1 TLHDLVFLA
10 PFVVGP
16 GEPRRLSV
24 SIDRKDGTLAIT
36 SEGAAGSETHV
47 VGRVGAPDTTT
58 PPLLSIS
65 AIRARCR
72 QEQVVASGGF
82 LDQDFMNFGPRWG
95 NIRRIASGDAEALLD
110 LELGAPFAADLSQ
123 VGLHPALLDMATG
136 AAQHL
141 IPGFDHH
148 RDFYVPFS
156 YGRVVVHHPLVAS
169 VHSHVRYKAPSNRSA
184 GSSPAGDTAA
194 FDVIIA
200 GDDGRPLV
208 SITDFVMK
216 RLTRSQGA
224 FAATAAVAS
233 SSSSSGHA
241 AAGAAALREVALRE
255 GMTPPEGLDAL
266 ARLLTRRPAAQV
278 VVSSVDVVRW
288 QAAVN
293 AQAAAAA
300 QAATGT
306 ATTESNAAS
315 ADAGASDRPALASAY
330 VEPSDHWQRLVAGVW
345 QGILGIQ
352 RIGIHDNF
360 FELGGHSLLLTQA
373 ATRVRKAAALDLPL
387 ATLFSKLTIA
397 ELAADLQ
404 KASETAATSTAV
416 KAAPLRAVSREAYR
430 VKRQKPEVS

>member
-1 TLHDLVFLA
+1 
-10 PFVVGP
+10 
-16 GEPRRLSV
+16 
-24 SIDRKDGTLAIT
+24 
-36 SEGAAGSETHV
+36 
-47 VGRVGAPDTTT
+47 
-58 PPLLSIS
+58 
-65 AIRARCR
+65 
-72 QEQVVASGGF
+72 
-82 LDQDFMNFGPRWG
+82 MNFGPRWG
-95 NIRRIASGDAEALLD
+95 NIRRLASGDGEALLD
-110 LELGAPFAADLSQ
+110 LELGAPFAADFSQ

-141 IPGFDHH
+141 IPGFDRQ

-156 YGRVVVHHPLVAS
+156 YGRVVVHQPLSAS
-169 VHSHVRYKAPSNRSA
+169 VHSHVHYKVPSG
-184 GSSPAGDTAA
+184 GSTTAGDTAA
-194 FDVIIA
+194 FEVLIV

-208 SITDFVMK
+208 SITNFVMK
-216 RLTRSQGA
+216 RLPRSQGA
-224 FAATAAVAS
+224 FAATAAVGSSSAS
-233 SSSSSGHA
+233 SSASSGHA

-288 QAAVN
+288 QAAVD

-300 QAATGT
+300 QSATALATAA
-306 ATTESNAAS
+306 ESSAAPV
-315 ADAGASDRPALASAY
+315 DAGASDRPALASAY
-330 VEPSDHWQRLVAGVW
+330 VEPSDQWQRLVAGVW
-345 QGILGIQ
+345 QAILGIQ

-404 KASETAATSTAV
+404 KASAAASASGAV